1 MKRLTALA
9 LVFAL
14 LGLGVPTASLAAA
27 AQQPGGQVAGAVRDQ
42 GGKPAVNYAVR
53 VRNAGT
59 GQVAGTGT
67 TGPAGEF
74 SFENLTQGT
83 YVVEVV
89 DGTGRILA
97 TSTSIALATGAMAIT
112 GVAITLTES
121 EAVAA
126 AAAAGGS
133 FFTSTTGIVVMA
145 AAGAL
150 AVGGVVAAAKKPKP
164 PKPPKSPKG

>member
-1 MKRLTALA
+1 MKRFTALA

-14 LGLGVPTASLAAA
+14 LGLGVPTASLAA

-67 TGPAGEF
+67 TGTAGEF
-74 SFENLTQGT
+74 AFDNLTPGT
-83 YVVEVV
+83 YVIEVV
-89 DGTGRILA
+89 DGSGRILA
-97 TSTSIALATGAMAIT
+97 TSTSIVLGTGAMQIA
-112 GVAITLTES
+112 GVAITLTET
-121 EAVAA
+121 EALA

-133 FFTSTTGIVVMA
+133 FFKSTTGILIMA
-145 AAGAL
+145 GAAGL
-150 AVGGVVAAAKKPKP
+150 AVGTVAVVKDKDKDKKPK
-164 PKPPKSPKG
+164 SPNK

>member
-1 MKRLTALA
+1 
-9 LVFAL
+9 VFVL
-14 LGLGVPTASLAAA
+14 IGLGVPTASFAAA
-27 AQQPGGQVAGAVRDQ
+27 AQQSGGQVAGAVRDQ
-42 GGKPAVNYAVR
+42 GGQPAVNYAVR
-53 VRNAGT
+53 VRNAGN

-74 SFENLTQGT
+74 AFDNLTPGT

-89 DGTGRILA
+89 DGSGRILA
-97 TSTSIALATGAMAIT
+97 TSTSIALGTGAMQIA
-112 GVAITLTES
+112 GVAITLTETD
-121 EAVAA
+121 AAAAA

-150 AVGGVVAAAKKPKP
+150 AVGGIVVAKDKDKDKK
-164 PKPPKSPKG
+164 PKSPKK